1 MGRWKIRHDDL
12 AILNDD
18 VFVGWGGT
26 EEEEANGITST
37 HNADCDAYEARIAE
51 LEAEVE
57 YMDRKRFENRAFAI
71 RYRKRCV
78 AAQDKLARIA
88 ALVKPVA
95 VADLVEAGTE
105 APQLLAERQAA
116 IRAIL
121 EEVQT

>member
-26 EEEEANGITST
+26 EEEEANGITNA

-51 LEAEVE
+51 LESH
-57 YMDRKRFENRAFAI
+57 
-71 RYRKRCV
+71 
-78 AAQDKLARIA
+78 LARIA
-88 ALVKPVA
+88 ALVKPVP
-95 VADLVEAGTE
+95 VADLASAGTE
-105 APQLLAERQAA
+105 APKLLAERHRQ

-121 EEVQT
+121 EEEA